1 MNQEPPATETDL
13 SQYKCLIYDGTYFH
27 KDGCLICLMDAST
40 QKIIASTYAEREGF
54 KGSHPWLE
62 SLKRRGLNPDAVAM
76 DGEISVLRAI
86 RTVWPKTKIQRCLF
100 HIQREGMRWLRT
112 HPKTQA
118 GQELRHL
125 LSTLCNVKNFKERK
139 VFIRAFKQWIKRHNE
154 FVQSLP
160 KTEVAFKDLKR
171 TIVLIK
177 NALPDMFRYF
187 GHSLPAT
194 TNVLES
200 FYSRLKA
207 DYRRHRG
214 LSHTNKISYLKW
226 YCYYKN
232 SNTS

>member
-1 MNQEPPATETDL
+1 
-13 SQYKCLIYDGTYFH
+13 LIYDGTYFH
-27 KDGCLICLMDAST
+27 KNGCLICLMNAST
-40 QKIIASTYAEREGF
+40 QKIIASTYADREGF
-54 KGSHPWLE
+54 KSTYPWFE
-62 SLKRRGLNPDAVAM
+62 HLKQRGLSPDAVAM
-76 DGEISVLRAI
+76 DGEISVLRAL
-86 RTVWPKTKIQRCLF
+86 RMVWPKAKVQRCLF

-118 GQELRHL
+118 GQELKEL
-125 LSTLCNVKNFKERK
+125 LSTLCYVKSFKERRIF
-139 VFIRAFKQWIKRHNE
+139 VHAFDQWIERHNE

-160 KTEVAFKDLKR
+160 QTEVAFKDLKR

-177 NALPDMFRYF
+177 NALPDMFSYF

-194 TNVLES
+194 TNMLES

-214 LSHTNKISYLKW
+214 LSQKNKIGYLKW

>member
-1 MNQEPPATETDL
+1 
-13 SQYKCLIYDGTYFH
+13 
-27 KDGCLICLMDAST
+27 MDALT
-40 QKIIASTYAEREGF
+40 QKIVANTYVDREGF
-54 KGSHPWLE
+54 KATNPWFE
-62 SLKRRGLNPDAVAM
+62 SLKQRGLYPDAVAM

-86 RTVWPKTKIQRCLF
+86 RTVWPKAQVQRCLF
-100 HIQREGMRWLRT
+100 HVQREGMRWLRT

-118 GQELRHL
+118 GQELKEL
-125 LSTLCNVKNFKERK
+125 LSTLCYVKSFKERTT
-139 VFIRAFKQWIKRHNE
+139 FIQAFEQWLERYGQ

-160 KTEVAFKDLKR
+160 QTEVAFKDLKR

-194 TNVLES
+194 TNALES

-214 LSHTNKISYLKW
+214 LSLMNRIQYLKW

>member
-1 MNQEPPATETDL
+1 M
-13 SQYKCLIYDGTYFH
+13 
-27 KDGCLICLMDAST
+27 
-40 QKIIASTYAEREGF
+40 
-54 KGSHPWLE
+54 
-62 SLKRRGLNPDAVAM
+62 
-76 DGEISVLRAI
+76 
-86 RTVWPKTKIQRCLF
+86 VWPKAHIQRCLF

-118 GQELRHL
+118 GKELRHL
-125 LSTLCNVKNFKERK
+125 LSTLCHVKSFKERK
-139 VFIRAFKQWIKRHNE
+139 AFIRAFEQWLERHNE

-160 KTEVAFKDLKR
+160 KTEVAFKDLRR

-194 TNVLES
+194 TNALES

-214 LSHTNKISYLKW
+214 LSQNNKIGYLKW